1 MTMNFGG
8 IVFVKEGRAAAALLI
23 LSLLLSWMP
32 VLGVAQEQNPN
43 LLQYDPDYLA
53 TYSIIARDP
62 ATGELG
68 MGVQSKAF
76 AAGNRAMHA
85 KGGVAVIAHQA
96 SANPMYGAIGIDLI
110 ERGYSPQEALD
121 MMVASDEG
129 RDRRQV
135 AILDMHGRTAAWSGT
150 GASDWKGH
158 RCGQNYCAQGNI
170 LVGPEV
176 VDAMAASI
184 ESSSGPLAERLMDAL
199 DAAQAAGGD
208 ARGKQSGAILVVAPR
223 AGSGGFSD
231 RVVDI
236 RVDDHPR
243 PLQELRRVLNLFRS
257 GQMVRNANASLAED
271 DLEDALATATAA
283 RDRSPEN
290 DNAWVA
296 LAAVQARMEQPGD
309 ALESLRRAV
318 ELNPGRMRTLPRDR
332 NFESLHDNPDF
343 RQLVGAGD
351 PGGASGPG
359 FAANP
364 VPAVGSAA
372 ARDRRAVADPEA
384 ADPLGEEDVSTFSI
398 IGFDP
403 ETQELGVGVQSRAFR
418 AGAIVPYAVAGVGA
432 IATQAS
438 ANQSYGPRAIELL
451 REGRTPEEVVRI
463 ITDEDPRRD
472 VRQVAVI
479 DTQGRV
485 AAHTGVD
492 RVARPNQLAG
502 HILGANY
509 SVQGNT
515 LAGRQVITE
524 MARAYEET
532 TGELAE
538 KLMAA
543 LEAGEAAGGDTR
555 GMQAAGIYVVK
566 PIDGDRTTDKWVDIR
581 VDDAVDPY
589 KELRRLLNIGLAPRH
604 AERAE
609 ALRAEGS
616 AEEAIAAL
624 ERALAMYPHRDSY
637 LFTLAEWYAEAG
649 RDRDAL
655 NSLRAAIRVR
665 DFWKGEARASPA
677 FTGLRDTEEFQLLT
691 SG

>member
-1 MTMNFGG
+1 MTMNYGG
-8 IVFVKEGRAAAALLI
+8 IALVKGGRAAAALLA
-23 LSLLLSWMP
+23 LSLLQSWMSAD
-32 VLGVAQEQNPN
+32 GAAQE
-43 LLQYDPDYLA
+43 YDPNYLA

-62 ATGELG
+62 GTGELG

-135 AILDMHGRTAAWSGT
+135 AILDMQGRTAAWSGT

-158 RCGQNYCAQGNI
+158 RCGRDYCAQGNI
-170 LVGPEV
+170 LAGPEV

-184 ESSSGPLAERLMDAL
+184 ESSTGPLAERLMDAL
-199 DAAQAAGGD
+199 DAAEAAGGD
-208 ARGKQSGAILVVAPR
+208 ARGKQSGAILVVVPR

-243 PLQELRRVLNLFRS
+243 PLEELRRVLNLFRS
-257 GQMVRNANASLAED
+257 GQMVRNTNASLAEGD
-271 DLEDALATATAA
+271 VAEALATATAA
-283 RDRSPEN
+283 RDRSPES

-296 LAAVQARMEQPGD
+296 LAAAQARMERPRD

-318 ELNPGRMRTLPRDR
+318 ELNPGRMRTLPRDQ
-332 NFESLHDNPDF
+332 NFASLHENPEF
-343 RQLVGAGD
+343 LRLVG
-351 PGGASGPG
+351 GGGPG
-359 FAANP
+359 
-364 VPAVGSAA
+364 PA
-372 ARDRRAVADPEA
+372 ADPEA
-384 ADPLGEEDVSTFSI
+384 ADPLGDEDVSTFSI

-432 IATQAS
+432 VATQAS
-438 ANQSYGPRAIELL
+438 ANQSYGPRAIGLL

-463 ITDEDPRRD
+463 ITDEDPGRD

-485 AAHTGVD
+485 AAHTGAD
-492 RVARPNQLAG
+492 RVARPNQFAG
-502 HILGANY
+502 HILGTNY

-532 TGELAE
+532 DGELAE

-566 PIDGDRTTDKWVDIR
+566 PIDGTRTTDKWVDIR

-589 KELRRLLNIGLAPRH
+589 RELRRLLNISLAPRH

-609 ALRAEGS
+609 TLMADGRAED
-616 AEEAIAAL
+616 AISAL

-637 LFTLAEWYAEAG
+637 LFTLAEWYAESG

-655 NSLRAAIRVR
+655 NSLRAAIRIR
-665 DFWKGEARASPA
+665 DIWREEARASAA
-677 FTGLRDTEEFQLLT
+677 FNGLRDTEEFRLLI
-691 SG
+691 SGER

>member
-1 MTMNFGG
+1 MTMNLGG
-8 IVFVKEGRAAAALLI
+8 IAFVKEGRTAAALLA
-23 LSLLLSWMP
+23 LSLLQSWLP
-32 VLGVAQEQNPN
+32 AVGATQE
-43 LLQYDPDYLA
+43 YDPDYLA

-135 AILDMHGRTAAWSGT
+135 AILDMQGRTAAWSGT

-158 RCGQNYCAQGNI
+158 RCGRDYCAQGNI

-184 ESSSGPLAERLMDAL
+184 ESSTGPLAERLMDAL
-199 DAAQAAGGD
+199 DAAEAAGGD

-243 PLQELRRVLNLFRS
+243 PLEELRRVLNLFRS
-257 GQMVRNANASLAED
+257 GQMVRSANASLAEGD
-271 DLEDALATATAA
+271 VAEAFATATAA

-296 LAAVQARMEQPGD
+296 LAAAQARMERPGD

-318 ELNPGRMRTLPRDR
+318 ELNPGRMRTLPRDQ
-332 NFESLHDNPDF
+332 NFASLHENPEF
-343 RQLVGAGD
+343 LRLVGGGD
-351 PGGASGPG
+351 PG
-359 FAANP
+359 
-364 VPAVGSAA
+364 PAP
-372 ARDRRAVADPEA
+372 DPEA
-384 ADPLGEEDVSTFSI
+384 ADPLGDEDVSTFSI

-432 IATQAS
+432 VATQAS

-451 REGRTPEEVVRI
+451 RERRTPEEVVRI
-463 ITDEDPRRD
+463 ITDEDPGRD

-485 AAHTGVD
+485 AAHTGAD
-492 RVARPNQLAG
+492 RVARPNQFAG
-502 HILGANY
+502 HILGTNY

-532 TGELAE
+532 EGELAE

-566 PIDGDRTTDKWVDIR
+566 PIDGTRTTDKWVDIR

-589 KELRRLLNIGLAPRH
+589 SELRRLLNISLAPRH

-609 ALRAEGS
+609 TLMAEGH
-616 AEEAIAAL
+616 AEDAIAAL

-649 RDRDAL
+649 RDRDAV
-655 NSLRAAIRVR
+655 NSLRAAIRIR
-665 DFWKGEARASPA
+665 DIWREEARASAA
-677 FTGLRDTEEFQLLT
+677 FNGLRDTEEFRLLI
-691 SG
+691 SGER

>member
-1 MTMNFGG
+1 MAINFGR
-8 IVFVKEGRAAAALLI
+8 IAFVKGGRAAAALLA
-23 LSLLLSWMP
+23 LSFLQVWMP
-32 VLGVAQEQNPN
+32 VVTAAQE
-43 LLQYDPDYLA
+43 YDPDYLA
-53 TYSIIARDP
+53 TYSIIARD
-62 ATGELG
+62 ADTGELG

-135 AILDMHGRTAAWSGT
+135 AILDMQGRTAAWSGT

-158 RCGQNYCAQGNI
+158 RCGRDYCAQGNI

-243 PLQELRRVLNLFRS
+243 PLEELRRVLNLFRS
-257 GQMVRNANASLAED
+257 GQMVRTANTSLAAG

-296 LAAVQARMEQPGD
+296 LAAVQARMEQD
-309 ALESLRRAV
+309 TEAIESLRRAV
-318 ELNPGRMRTLPRDR
+318 ELNPGRMRTLPRDQI
-332 NFESLHDNPDF
+332 FERLHGNPDF
-343 RQLVGAGD
+343 LRLVGSD
-351 PGGASGPG
+351 PG
-359 FAANP
+359 
-364 VPAVGSAA
+364 PAP
-372 ARDRRAVADPEA
+372 DPEA
-384 ADPLGEEDVSTFSI
+384 ADPLGVEDVSTFSI

-432 IATQAS
+432 VATQAS
-438 ANQSYGPRAIELL
+438 ANQSYGPRAIGLL
-451 REGRTPEEVVRI
+451 REGRTPEEVIRI
-463 ITDEDPRRD
+463 ITDEDPGRD

-485 AAHTGVD
+485 AAHTGAD
-492 RVARPNQLAG
+492 RVARPNQFAG
-502 HILGANY
+502 HILGTNY

-532 TGELAE
+532 EGELAE

-581 VDDAVDPY
+581 VDDAADPY
-589 KELRRLLNIGLAPRH
+589 KELRRLLNISLAPRH

-609 ALRAEGS
+609 ALKAEGH

-624 ERALAMYPHRDSY
+624 EEALSMYPHRDSY

-655 NSLRAAIRVR
+655 NSLRAAIRIR
-665 DFWKGEARASPA
+665 DIWKEEARASDA
-677 FTGLRDTEEFQLLT
+677 FSDLRGTEEFQLLT
-691 SG
+691 SR

>member
-1 MTMNFGG
+1 MSYWG
-8 IVFVKEGRAAAALLI
+8 IALVKGGRAAAALLA
-23 LSLLLSWMP
+23 LSLLQSWMP
-32 VLGVAQEQNPN
+32 EVGAAQEH
-43 LLQYDPDYLA
+43 DPDYLA

-62 ATGELG
+62 GTGELG

-121 MMVASDEG
+121 VMVASDEG

-135 AILDMHGRTAAWSGT
+135 AILDMRGRTAAWSGT

-158 RCGQNYCAQGNI
+158 RCGRDYCAQGNI
-170 LVGPEV
+170 LAGPEV

-184 ESSSGPLAERLMDAL
+184 ESSTGPLAERLMDAL
-199 DAAQAAGGD
+199 DAAEAAGGD

-243 PLQELRRVLNLFRS
+243 PLEELRRVLNLFRS
-257 GQMVRNANASLAED
+257 GQMVRNANASLTEGDVAE
-271 DLEDALATATAA
+271 ALATATAA

-296 LAAVQARMEQPGD
+296 LAAAQARMERPGD

-318 ELNPGRMRTLPRDR
+318 ELNPGRMRTLPRDQ
-332 NFESLHDNPDF
+332 NFSSLHENPEF
-343 RQLVGAGD
+343 LRLVGGGD
-351 PGGASGPG
+351 PG
-359 FAANP
+359 
-364 VPAVGSAA
+364 PAP
-372 ARDRRAVADPEA
+372 DPEA
-384 ADPLGEEDVSTFSI
+384 ADPLGDEDISTFSI

-432 IATQAS
+432 VATQAS
-438 ANQSYGPRAIELL
+438 ANQSYGPRAIGLL

-463 ITDEDPRRD
+463 ITDEDPGRD

-479 DTQGRV
+479 DTEGQV
-485 AAHTGVD
+485 AAHTGAD
-492 RVARPNQLAG
+492 RVARPNQFAG
-502 HILGANY
+502 HILGTNY

-532 TGELAE
+532 EGELAE

-566 PIDGDRTTDKWVDIR
+566 PIDGSRTTDKWVDIR

-589 KELRRLLNIGLAPRH
+589 RELRRLLNISLAPRH

-609 ALRAEGS
+609 TLMAEGH
-616 AEEAIAAL
+616 AEDAIAAL

-655 NSLRAAIRVR
+655 NSLRAAIRIR
-665 DFWKGEARASPA
+665 DIWSEEARTSAS
-677 FTGLRDTEEFQLLT
+677 FNGLRDTEEFRLLI
-691 SG
+691 SGER

>member
-1 MTMNFGG
+1 MAGLLERIT
-8 IVFVKEGRAAAALLI
+8 FVKGGRAAAALLA
-23 LSLLLSWMP
+23 LSLLQAWMP
-32 VLGVAQEQNPN
+32 TAAAAQE
-43 LLQYDPDYLA
+43 YDPDYLA

-135 AILDMHGRTAAWSGT
+135 AILDMQGRTAAWSGT

-158 RCGQNYCAQGNI
+158 RCGRDYCAQGNI

-184 ESSSGPLAERLMDAL
+184 ESSTGPLAERLMDAL
-199 DAAQAAGGD
+199 DAAEAAGGD

-243 PLQELRRVLNLFRS
+243 PLEELRRVLNLFRS
-257 GQMVRNANASLAED
+257 GQMVRNANASLEGGN
-271 DLEDALATATAA
+271 LEDALATATAA

-296 LAAVQARMEQPGD
+296 LAAAQARMEQPGD
-309 ALESLRRAV
+309 ALASLRRAV
-318 ELNPGRMRTLPRDR
+318 ELNPGRMRTLPRDQ
-332 NFESLHDNPDF
+332 NFVSLHENPEF
-343 RQLVGAGD
+343 MRLVGGGD
-351 PGGASGPG
+351 PGPAPDLE
-359 FAANP
+359 
-364 VPAVGSAA
+364 AVGDPGAL
-372 ARDRRAVADPEA
+372 REPEA
-384 ADPLGEEDVSTFSI
+384 ADPLGDEDVSTFSI

-451 REGRTPEEVVRI
+451 RAGRTPEEVVRI
-463 ITDEDPRRD
+463 ITDEDPGRD

-485 AAHTGVD
+485 AAHTGAD
-492 RVARPNQLAG
+492 RVARPNQFAG
-502 HILGANY
+502 HILGTNY

-515 LAGRQVITE
+515 LAGRQVIIE

-532 TGELAE
+532 EGELAE
-538 KLMAA
+538 QLMAA

-566 PIDGDRTTDKWVDIR
+566 PIDGTRTTDKWVDIR

-589 KELRRLLNIGLAPRH
+589 RELRRLLNISLAPRQ

-609 ALRAEGS
+609 ELMAEGRAED
-616 AEEAIAAL
+616 AIAAL

-649 RDRDAL
+649 RDRNAL
-655 NSLRAAIRVR
+655 NSLRAAIRIR
-665 DFWKGEARASPA
+665 DVWRGEARASAA
-677 FTGLRDTEEFQLLT
+677 FIGLHDTEEFRLLI
-691 SG
+691 SGER

>member
-1 MTMNFGG
+1 MKQDIRKIEFAQG
-8 IVFVKEGRAAAALLI
+8 GRAAAALLV
-23 LSLLLSWMP
+23 LALLPGWTP
-32 VLGVAQEQNPN
+32 ATAVAQEADPN
-43 LLQYDPDYLA
+43 YLA

-62 ATGELG
+62 GTGELG

-135 AILDMHGRTAAWSGT
+135 AILDIQGRSAAWSGS
-150 GASDWKGH
+150 GANDWKGH
-158 RCGQNYCAQGNI
+158 RCGRDYCAQGNI

-176 VDAMAASI
+176 VDAIAASF

-236 RVDDHPR
+236 RVDDHPL
-243 PLQELRRVLNLFRS
+243 PLEELRRVLDLFRS
-257 GQMVRNANASLAED
+257 GEMIRTANASLAAGN
-271 DLEDALATATAA
+271 LEEALATATAA
-283 RDRSPEN
+283 RDKSPGN

-296 LAAVQARMEQPGD
+296 VAAVQARMGNRGD
-309 ALESLRRAV
+309 ALLSLHQAV
-318 ELNPGRMRTLPRDR
+318 ELNPGRRRTLPRDQ
-332 NFESLHDNPDF
+332 NFESLHGDSDF
-343 RQLVGAGD
+343 LRLVG
-351 PGGASGPG
+351 GG
-359 FAANP
+359 
-364 VPAVGSAA
+364 
-372 ARDRRAVADPEA
+372 DPEA
-384 ADPLGEEDVSTFSI
+384 VRDPEATMDPEVADPLGDGDVSTFSI

-418 AGAIVPYAVAGVGA
+418 AGAIVPYAVAGIGA

-451 REGRTPEEVVRI
+451 KEGKTPEEVVQI
-463 ITDEDPRRD
+463 ITEEDPGRA

-485 AAHTGVD
+485 AAHTGAD
-492 RVARPNQLAG
+492 RVARPDQFAG

-515 LAGRQVITE
+515 LAGRQVVTE

-532 TGELAE
+532 EGELAE

-581 VDDAVDPY
+581 VDDAPDPY
-589 KELRRLLNIGLAPRH
+589 KELRRLLNISLAPRH

-609 ALRAEGS
+609 ALRAEGQ
-616 AEEAIAAL
+616 AAEAIAVLEQAL
-624 ERALAMYPHRDSY
+624 RMYPHRDSF
-637 LFTLAEWYAEAG
+637 LFTLAEWYAEVG
-649 RDRDAL
+649 RDREAL
-655 NSLRAAIRVR
+655 NSLRAAIRIR
-665 DFWKGEARASPA
+665 DIWRAEARASAA
-677 FTGLRDTEEFQLLT
+677 FGNLRETEEFRLLPA
-691 SG
+691 G

>member
-1 MTMNFGG
+1 MNHGG
-8 IVFVKEGRAAAALLI
+8 IALVKGGRGGAAILA
-23 LSLLLSWMP
+23 LSLLQLWMP
-32 VLGVAQEQNPN
+32 AVAAAQE
-43 LLQYDPDYLA
+43 YDPDYLA
-53 TYSIIARDP
+53 TYSIIAHDP
-62 ATGELG
+62 GTGQLG

-121 MMVASDEG
+121 MMVASDQG

-135 AILDMHGRTAAWSGT
+135 AILDMQGRTAAWSGT

-158 RCGQNYCAQGNI
+158 RCGRDYCAQGNI

-184 ESSSGPLAERLMDAL
+184 ESSTGPLAERLMDAL
-199 DAAQAAGGD
+199 DAAEAAGGD

-243 PLQELRRVLNLFRS
+243 PLEELRRVLNLFRS
-257 GQMVRNANASLAED
+257 RQMVRNANASLAGG

-296 LAAVQARMEQPGD
+296 LAAVQARMERPED

-318 ELNPGRMRTLPRDR
+318 ELNPRRMRTLPRDQ
-332 NFESLHDNPDF
+332 NFASLHENPEF
-343 RQLVGAGD
+343 LRLVGGGD
-351 PGGASGPG
+351 PGPAPGPEAVRDPGAL
-359 FAANP
+359 
-364 VPAVGSAA
+364 
-372 ARDRRAVADPEA
+372 RDPEA
-384 ADPLGEEDVSTFSI
+384 ADPLGDEDISTFSI

-418 AGAIVPYAVAGVGA
+418 AGAIVPFAVAGVGA
-432 IATQAS
+432 VATQAS

-463 ITDEDPRRD
+463 ITDEDPGRA

-479 DTQGRV
+479 DTRGRV
-485 AAHTGVD
+485 AAHTGAD
-492 RVARPNQLAG
+492 RVARPNQFAG
-502 HILGANY
+502 HILGTNY

-532 TGELAE
+532 EGELAE

-566 PIDGDRTTDKWVDIR
+566 PIDGTRTTDKWVDIR

-589 KELRRLLNIGLAPRH
+589 KELRRLLNISLAPRQ

-609 ALRAEGS
+609 ALMAEGR
-616 AEEAIAAL
+616 AGDAIAAL

-649 RDRDAL
+649 RDREAL
-655 NSLRAAIRVR
+655 NSLRAAIRIR
-665 DFWKGEARASPA
+665 DVWRGEARASAA
-677 FTGLRDTEEFQLLT
+677 FGGLRDTEEFRLLI
-691 SG
+691 SGER

>member
-1 MTMNFGG
+1 MALNFGR
-8 IVFVKEGRAAAALLI
+8 IACVKGGRAAAALLA
-23 LSLLLSWMP
+23 LSLPQSWMP
-32 VLGVAQEQNPN
+32 AVAAAQE
-43 LLQYDPDYLA
+43 YDPDYLA

-62 ATGELG
+62 DTGELG

-135 AILDMHGRTAAWSGT
+135 AILDMQGRTAAWSGT

-158 RCGQNYCAQGNI
+158 RCGRDYCAQGNI

-208 ARGKQSGAILVVAPR
+208 ARGKQSGAILVVVPR

-243 PLQELRRVLNLFRS
+243 PLEELRRVLNLFRS
-257 GQMVRNANASLAED
+257 GQMVRTANAYLAAGDPE
-271 DLEDALATATAA
+271 EALATATAA

-296 LAAVQARMEQPGD
+296 LAAAQTRMARDAD

-332 NFESLHDNPDF
+332 NFVSLHDNPEF
-343 RQLVGAGD
+343 LRLVGGGDSGPAPDREAAAD
-351 PGGASGPG
+351 PGALRDPGAT
-359 FAANP
+359 
-364 VPAVGSAA
+364 
-372 ARDRRAVADPEA
+372 
-384 ADPLGEEDVSTFSI
+384 DPLGEEDVSTFSI

-432 IATQAS
+432 VATQAS

-463 ITDEDPRRD
+463 ITDEDPGRD

-485 AAHTGVD
+485 AAHTGAD
-492 RVARPNQLAG
+492 RVARPNQFAG
-502 HILGANY
+502 HILGTNH

-532 TGELAE
+532 DGELAE

-589 KELRRLLNIGLAPRH
+589 RELRRLLNISLAPRH

-609 ALRAEGS
+609 ALRAEGRT
-616 AEEAIAAL
+616 AEAIAAL
-624 ERALAMYPHRDSY
+624 EQALDMYPHRDSY
-637 LFTLAEWYAEAG
+637 LFTLAEWYAEDG
-649 RDRDAL
+649 RNREAL
-655 NSLRAAIRVR
+655 NSLRAAIRTR
-665 DFWKGEARASPA
+665 DFWKEEARASDA
-677 FTGLRDTEEFQLLT
+677 FSDLRGTEEFRLLT
-691 SG
+691 SGRRE

>member
-1 MTMNFGG
+1 MTMNYWG
-8 IVFVKEGRAAAALLI
+8 IALVKGGRAAAALLA
-23 LSLLLSWMP
+23 LSLLQSWMP
-32 VLGVAQEQNPN
+32 AVGAAQE
-43 LLQYDPDYLA
+43 YDPDYLA

-62 ATGELG
+62 GTGELG

-135 AILDMHGRTAAWSGT
+135 AILDMQGRTAAWSGT

-158 RCGQNYCAQGNI
+158 RCGRDYCAQGNI
-170 LVGPEV
+170 LAGPEV

-184 ESSSGPLAERLMDAL
+184 ESSTGPLAERLMDAL
-199 DAAQAAGGD
+199 DAAEAAGGD

-243 PLQELRRVLNLFRS
+243 PLEELRRVLNLFRS
-257 GQMVRNANASLAED
+257 GQMVRNANASLAEG
-271 DLEDALATATAA
+271 DLEEALATATAA

-296 LAAVQARMEQPGD
+296 LAAAQARMERPGD

-318 ELNPGRMRTLPRDR
+318 ELNPGRMRTLPRDQ
-332 NFESLHDNPDF
+332 NFASLHENPEF
-343 RQLVGAGD
+343 LRLVGGGD
-351 PGGASGPG
+351 PG
-359 FAANP
+359 
-364 VPAVGSAA
+364 PAP
-372 ARDRRAVADPEA
+372 DPEA
-384 ADPLGEEDVSTFSI
+384 ADPLGDEDVSTFSI

-432 IATQAS
+432 VATQAS
-438 ANQSYGPRAIELL
+438 ANQSYGPRAIGLL

-463 ITDEDPRRD
+463 ITDEDPGRD

-485 AAHTGVD
+485 AAHTGAD
-492 RVARPNQLAG
+492 RVARPNQFAG
-502 HILGANY
+502 HILGMNY

-532 TGELAE
+532 DGELAE

-566 PIDGDRTTDKWVDIR
+566 PIDGTRTTDKWVDIR

-589 KELRRLLNIGLAPRH
+589 RELRRLLNISLAPRQ

-609 ALRAEGS
+609 TLMADGRAED
-616 AEEAIAAL
+616 AISAL

-637 LFTLAEWYAEAG
+637 LFTLAEWYAESG

-655 NSLRAAIRVR
+655 NSLRAAIRIR
-665 DFWKGEARASPA
+665 DIWREEARASAA
-677 FTGLRDTEEFQLLT
+677 FNGLRDTEEFRLLI
-691 SG
+691 SGER

>member
-1 MTMNFGG
+1 MRNPTRMTINFGG
-8 IVFVKEGRAAAALLI
+8 IVFVKEGRATAALLI

-32 VLGVAQEQNPN
+32 VVGVAQEQNPD

-62 ATGELG
+62 GTGELG

-135 AILDMHGRTAAWSGT
+135 AILDMRGRTAAWSGT

-158 RCGQNYCAQGNI
+158 RCGRDYCAQGNI
-170 LVGPEV
+170 LAGPEV

-184 ESSSGPLAERLMDAL
+184 ESSTGPLAERLMNAL
-199 DAAQAAGGD
+199 DAAEAAGGD

-243 PLQELRRVLNLFRS
+243 PLAELRRVLNLFRS
-257 GQMVRNANASLAED
+257 GQMVRSANASLAAGDVAE
-271 DLEDALATATAA
+271 ALATATAA

-296 LAAVQARMEQPGD
+296 LAAAQARMERPGD

-318 ELNPGRMRTLPRDR
+318 ELNPGRMRTLPRDQ
-332 NFESLHDNPDF
+332 NFASLHENPEF
-343 RQLVGAGD
+343 LRLVGGGD
-351 PGGASGPG
+351 PGPT
-359 FAANP
+359 P
-364 VPAVGSAA
+364 
-372 ARDRRAVADPEA
+372 DPEA
-384 ADPLGEEDVSTFSI
+384 ADPLGDEDISTFSI

-432 IATQAS
+432 VATQAS

-463 ITDEDPRRD
+463 ITGEDPGRD

-479 DTQGRV
+479 DTRGRV
-485 AAHTGVD
+485 AAHTGAD
-492 RVARPNQLAG
+492 RVARPNQFAG
-502 HILGANY
+502 HILGTNY

-515 LAGRQVITE
+515 LAGRQVIAE

-532 TGELAE
+532 GGELAE
-538 KLMAA
+538 KLIAA

-566 PIDGDRTTDKWVDIR
+566 PIDGTRTTDKWVDIR

-589 KELRRLLNIGLAPRH
+589 KELRRLLNISLAPRH

-609 ALRAEGS
+609 TLMAEGRAED
-616 AEEAIAAL
+616 AISAL

-649 RDRDAL
+649 RDRDAI
-655 NSLRAAIRVR
+655 NSLRAAIRIR
-665 DFWKGEARASPA
+665 DIWRGEARASAA
-677 FTGLRDTEEFQLLT
+677 FNGLRDIEEFRLLI
-691 SG
+691 SGER

>member
-1 MTMNFGG
+1 MRSPTSTAMNFGG
-8 IVFVKEGRAAAALLI
+8 ITFVKGGRAAAALLI
-23 LSLLLSWMP
+23 LSLLQSWMP
-32 VLGVAQEQNPN
+32 VFAAAQDDDPN
-43 LLQYDPDYLA
+43 YLA

-62 ATGELG
+62 GTGELG

-135 AILDMHGRTAAWSGT
+135 AILDIQGRNAAWSGS

-158 RCGQNYCAQGNI
+158 RCGQDYCAQGNI

-176 VDAMAASI
+176 VDAMASSF

-243 PLQELRRVLNLFRS
+243 PLEELRRVLDLFRS
-257 GQMVRNANASLAED
+257 GQMVRNANASLAEGNLD
-271 DLEDALATATAA
+271 EALSTATAG
-283 RDRSPEN
+283 RDKSPEN

-296 LAAVQARMEQPGD
+296 VAAVQARMGRSSE

-318 ELNPGRMRTLPRDR
+318 ELNPGRRRTLPRDQ
-332 NFESLHDNPDF
+332 NFASLHADPDF
-343 RQLVGAGD
+343 LRLVGDGD
-351 PGGASGPG
+351 PGAAPNPG
-359 FAANP
+359 
-364 VPAVGSAA
+364 AA
-372 ARDRRAVADPEA
+372 ASPGAAADPGA
-384 ADPLGEEDVSTFSI
+384 APDPETVDPLGEEDVSTFSI

-432 IATQAS
+432 VATQAS

-451 REGRTPEEVVRI
+451 REGRTPEEVVRT
-463 ITDEDPRRD
+463 ITGEDPGRA

-485 AAHTGVD
+485 AAHTGAD
-492 RVARPNQLAG
+492 RVARPNQFAG
-502 HILGANY
+502 HILGTNY

-532 TGELAE
+532 EGELAE

-543 LEAGEAAGGDTR
+543 LEGGEAAGGDTR

-589 KELRRLLNIGLAPRH
+589 KELRRLLNISLAPRH

-609 ALRAEGS
+609 GLKAEGRT
-616 AEEAIAAL
+616 AEAIAAL
-624 ERALAMYPHRDSY
+624 EQVLRMYPHRDSY

-649 RDRDAL
+649 RDREAL

-665 DFWKGEARASPA
+665 DIWKEEARASAA
-677 FTGLRDTEEFQLLT
+677 FSGMRASEEFRLLT

>member
-1 MTMNFGG
+1 MRSPTTLAINLGR
-8 IVFVKEGRAAAALLI
+8 VAFVKGGRAAAALLA
-23 LSLLLSWMP
+23 LSLLQSWMSA
-32 VLGVAQEQNPN
+32 VAAAQE
-43 LLQYDPDYLA
+43 YDPDYLA

-62 ATGELG
+62 DTGELG

-110 ERGYSPQEALD
+110 ERGYSPREALD

-135 AILDMHGRTAAWSGT
+135 AILDMQGRTAAWSGT

-158 RCGQNYCAQGNI
+158 RCGQDYCAQGNI

-243 PLQELRRVLNLFRS
+243 PLEELRRVLNLFRS
-257 GQMVRNANASLAED
+257 GQMVRTANASLAAG
-271 DLEDALATATAA
+271 DLEEALAAATAA

-296 LAAVQARMEQPGD
+296 LAAVQARMERDAD

-332 NFESLHDNPDF
+332 NFVSLHDSPEF
-343 RQLVGAGD
+343 LRLVGGGD
-351 PGGASGPG
+351 PG
-359 FAANP
+359 
-364 VPAVGSAA
+364 PAPYPEAA
-372 ARDRRAVADPEA
+372 ADRGALRDPEA
-384 ADPLGEEDVSTFSI
+384 TDPLGEEDVSTFSI

-403 ETQELGVGVQSRAFR
+403 ETRELGVGVQSRAFR
-418 AGAIVPYAVAGVGA
+418 AGAIVPYAVAEVGA
-432 IATQAS
+432 VATQAS

-463 ITDEDPRRD
+463 ITDEDPGRD

-485 AAHTGVD
+485 AAHTGAD
-492 RVARPNQLAG
+492 RVARPNQFAG
-502 HILGANY
+502 HILGTNY

-515 LAGRQVITE
+515 LAGRQVISE

-532 TGELAE
+532 EGELAE

-589 KELRRLLNIGLAPRH
+589 RELRRLLNISLAPRH

-609 ALRAEGS
+609 ALKAEGRT
-616 AEEAIAAL
+616 AEAIAAL
-624 ERALAMYPHRDSY
+624 EQALDMYPHRDSY
-637 LFTLAEWYAEAG
+637 LFTLAEWYAEDG
-649 RDRDAL
+649 RDREAL
-655 NSLRAAIRVR
+655 NSLRAAIRTR
-665 DFWKGEARASPA
+665 DFWREEARASDA
-677 FTGLRDTEEFQLLT
+677 FGDLRGTEEFRLLT
-691 SG
+691 SGRRE

>member
-1 MTMNFGG
+1 MRGPTGMTMNHWG
-8 IVFVKEGRAAAALLI
+8 IALVKGGRAAAALLA
-23 LSLLLSWMP
+23 LSLLQSWMP
-32 VLGVAQEQNPN
+32 EGGAAPEH
-43 LLQYDPDYLA
+43 DPDYLA

-62 ATGELG
+62 GTGELG

-135 AILDMHGRTAAWSGT
+135 AILDMQGRTAAWSGI

-158 RCGQNYCAQGNI
+158 RCGRDYCAQGNI
-170 LVGPEV
+170 LAGPEV

-184 ESSSGPLAERLMDAL
+184 ESSTGPLAERLMDAL
-199 DAAQAAGGD
+199 DAAEAAGGD

-243 PLQELRRVLNLFRS
+243 PLEELRRVLNLFRS
-257 GQMVRNANASLAED
+257 GQMVRNVNASLAGG
-271 DLEDALATATAA
+271 DLEGALATATAA

-296 LAAVQARMEQPGD
+296 LAAVQARMARPGD

-318 ELNPGRMRTLPRDR
+318 ELNPGRMRTLPRDQ
-332 NFESLHDNPDF
+332 NFASLHEHPEF
-343 RQLVGAGD
+343 LRLVGGGD
-351 PGGASGPG
+351 PGPAPDPEAAGAPG
-359 FAANP
+359 AL
-364 VPAVGSAA
+364 
-372 ARDRRAVADPEA
+372 RDPEA
-384 ADPLGEEDVSTFSI
+384 ADPLGDEDVSTFSV

-432 IATQAS
+432 VATQAS

-463 ITDEDPRRD
+463 ITGEDPGRD

-479 DTQGRV
+479 DTRGRV
-485 AAHTGVD
+485 AAHTGAD
-492 RVARPNQLAG
+492 RVARPNQFAG
-502 HILGANY
+502 HILGTSY

-524 MARAYEET
+524 MARAYEGTE
-532 TGELAE
+532 GELAE

-566 PIDGDRTTDKWVDIR
+566 PIDGTRTTDKWVDIR

-589 KELRRLLNIGLAPRH
+589 RELRRLLNISLAPRQ

-609 ALRAEGS
+609 ELMAEGH
-616 AEEAIAAL
+616 AEDAIAAL

-637 LFTLAEWYAEAG
+637 LFTLAEWYAEAS

-655 NSLRAAIRVR
+655 NSLRAAIRIR
-665 DFWKGEARASPA
+665 DIWRAEARASAA
-677 FTGLRDTEEFQLLT
+677 FNGLRDTEEFRLLI
-691 SG
+691 SGER

>member
-1 MTMNFGG
+1 MAGLLERIT
-8 IVFVKEGRAAAALLI
+8 FVKGGRAAAALLA
-23 LSLLLSWMP
+23 LSFPQVWIP
-32 VLGVAQEQNPN
+32 EVAVAQE
-43 LLQYDPDYLA
+43 YDADYLA
-53 TYSIIARDP
+53 TYSIIGRD
-62 ATGELG
+62 ADTGELG

-135 AILDMHGRTAAWSGT
+135 AILDVEGRTAAWSGT

-158 RCGQNYCAQGNI
+158 RCGRDYCAQGNI

-176 VDAMAASI
+176 VDAMAASF
-184 ESSSGPLAERLMDAL
+184 ESSSGPLAERLMNAL
-199 DAAQAAGGD
+199 DAAEAAGGD

-223 AGSGGFSD
+223 GGSGGFSD

-243 PLQELRRVLNLFRS
+243 PLEELRRVLNLLRS
-257 GQMVRNANASLAED
+257 GQMVRSANASLAED
-271 DLEDALATATAA
+271 DLEEAIVTATAA

-318 ELNPGRMRTLPRDR
+318 ELNPGRMRTLPRDQ
-332 NFESLHDNPDF
+332 NFASLHENPEF
-343 RQLVGAGD
+343 LRLVGSGN
-351 PGGASGPG
+351 PG
-359 FAANP
+359 
-364 VPAVGSAA
+364 PA
-372 ARDRRAVADPEA
+372 RDPEA
-384 ADPLGEEDVSTFSI
+384 RDPLGEEDVSTFSI

-451 REGRTPEEVVRI
+451 REGRTPGEVVRI
-463 ITDEDPRRD
+463 ITDEDPGRD

-479 DTQGRV
+479 DTRGRV
-485 AAHTGVD
+485 AAHTGAD

-502 HILGANY
+502 HILGTNY

-515 LAGRQVITE
+515 LAGRQVIAE

-532 TGELAE
+532 EGELAE

-566 PIDGDRTTDKWVDIR
+566 PIDGTRTTDKWVDIR

-589 KELRRLLNIGLAPRH
+589 RELRRLLNISLAPRH

-609 ALRAEGS
+609 TLMAEGQ
-616 AEEAIAAL
+616 AEDAVAAL
-624 ERALAMYPHRDSY
+624 EQALAMYPHRDSY

-655 NSLRAAIRVR
+655 NSLRAAIRIR
-665 DFWKGEARASPA
+665 DIWRMEAAASAA
-677 FTGLRDTEEFQLLT
+677 FNGLRDTEEFRLLI
-691 SG
+691 SGER